1 MARVTEQTKESHR
14 TRLLE
19 AAAAEFARAGVDRA
33 NINEISVSAGL
44 AKGTVYNYFSSKR
57 ELFLAVVEE
66 ACARA
71 AEGATAVA
79 ADDSTAQRLRAVLA
93 SDVEWVRR
101 DEDFARVLVR
111 EALSAD
117 PRFYSEILAAAA
129 PFVGRVAE
137 VLADGVGRGEVCGD
151 IPVEQLALVFTGLG
165 ELMLIQHW
173 GSGGAWPALE
183 AIPELVTRLFLE
195 GAGQRRSRGGRGARR
210 R

>member
-1 MARVTEQTKESHR
+1 M
-14 TRLLE
+14 LE
-19 AAAAEFARAGVDRA
+19 AAAAGFARVGVDRA

-71 AEGATAVA
+71 AEGATSVPANA
-79 ADDSTAQRLRAVLA
+79 STARRLRAVLA
-93 SDVEWVRR
+93 SDVDWVRR

-137 VLADGVGRGEVCGD
+137 ALADGVERGEVRGD

-173 GSGGAWPALE
+173 GSAGAWPPLE

-195 GAGQRRSRGGRGARR
+195 GAGQSRSRDGSGGRRR
-210 R
+210 